1 MLKRVEKGTGLSVSD
16 KAPWVNL
23 LKRAQYSRD
32 VVDGKVRGHSFNCDC
47 LCLKVGLL

>member
-32 VVDGKVRGHSFNCDC
+32 VVDGKVRGHSFIAIAYA
-47 LCLKVGLL
+47 